1 MGCRS
6 TVFGREPWINTIIG
20 GVASSIPTKAA
31 LATKL
36 AISESNIKR
45 FEIIGSD
52 VRAHISSSYGIPAD
66 AFNAD
71 STITYYNDIRGKVV
85 GINAR
90 AFYMSSI
97 QWAALRESTVV
108 GGSSF
113 QSTLSLNYITGGNF
127 SLIEVNGIRGSNISS
142 FDFSKV
148 TRIEAYGIGETKFVN
163 ITAPLLTSMAGNQ
176 ELRGISTLQTFI
188 APELHTIGGKAS
200 VFRSLGSATLLSMR
214 KLKVFG
220 NPAINDS
227 TFANLK
233 TGCII
238 EVNIALATSNSGSA
252 DAALAW
258 VKANR
263 AAIVKFYDDAGNYV
277 STL

>member
-6 TVFGREPWINTIIG
+6 TVFARQPLINTIIG
-20 GVASSIPTKAA
+20 GVAGSITSKSA

-36 AISESNIKR
+36 VIEENHIKR
-45 FEIIGSD
+45 FEIVGSD
-52 VRAHISSSYGIPAD
+52 VHAHISSSYGIPAD

-71 STITYYNDIRGKVV
+71 LNITYYNDIGGKVT
-85 GINAR
+85 GINVR
-90 AFYMSSI
+90 SFYISSI
-97 QWAALRESTVV
+97 QWGNFSKLIYI
-108 GGSSF
+108 GGNSF
-113 QSTLSLNYITGGNF
+113 QSTLSLNYITGSNVT
-127 SLIEVNGIRGSNISS
+127 LIDANAFRWSNISS

-148 TRIEAYGIGETKFVN
+148 ARIEAFGIGETKFVN
-163 ITAPLLTSMAGNQ
+163 ITAPLLTSMDGNQ
-176 ELRGISTLQTFI
+176 NLRAISTLQTFI
-188 APELHTIGGKAS
+188 APELHTIYGKGS
-200 VFRSLGSATLLSMR
+200 VFRSLASATLISMR

-220 NPAINDS
+220 NPSTNDN

-238 EVNIALATSNSGSA
+238 EVNIALATSNAGSA

-258 VKANR
+258 VKTNR
-263 AAIVKFYDDAGNYV
+263 SAIVKFYDDSGNYV